1 MTPFGR
7 FCARVCLT
15 TGAALLTAS
24 APFSVFAGA
33 GRPALSYQLDVSRG
47 KVPTMPTVKR
57 IVDIIASLGYDQF
70 QLYTEHAFA
79 YEGHETVWRSCSP
92 MTPGEIRELD
102 AYCASKGVELVP
114 NQNSFGHF
122 GQWLQYSKYAHLA
135 QSSELRSALCPTNA
149 ESAALV
155 ASLYDQLLPC
165 FKSRLFNVGCD
176 EVQGVGQG
184 DYLDFLS
191 KIHSLV
197 AERGHTM
204 MFWADI
210 VLEHPE
216 TVARVPKD
224 AIALNWGYD
233 AAYDFEKTT
242 SILRRS
248 GLRFYV
254 CPGTSAWCSLVGQTT
269 NMLINVDK
277 AVAAGMKNG
286 AAGYMMTDW
295 GDGGYVQPWIVSVP
309 GIVALAD
316 RLKGVRHTPQSL
328 ASRVDEVLG
337 FRAGEALAEM
347 GVLDGLVRLR
357 SGNDTILWRM
367 LRKGRKFGKIPET
380 KKDCE
385 TGASMERMREVF
397 AAWDLALA
405 KADLKNAPQWAKD
418 DFALLK
424 LLRDAL
430 EMRVNGEHERVV
442 EEIRPRYAELWL
454 RQNRPGGLAESMV
467 QNFSETLPAGM

>member
-1 MTPFGR
+1 
-7 FCARVCLT
+7 
-15 TGAALLTAS
+15 
-24 APFSVFAGA
+24 
-33 GRPALSYQLDVSRG
+33 
-47 KVPTMPTVKR
+47 
-57 IVDIIASLGYDQF
+57 
-70 QLYTEHAFA
+70 
-79 YEGHETVWRSCSP
+79 
-92 MTPGEIRELD
+92 
-102 AYCASKGVELVP
+102 
-114 NQNSFGHF
+114 
-122 GQWLQYSKYAHLA
+122 
-135 QSSELRSALCPTNA
+135 
-149 ESAALV
+149 
-155 ASLYDQLLPC
+155 
-165 FKSRLFNVGCD
+165 
-176 EVQGVGQG
+176 
-184 DYLDFLS
+184 
-191 KIHSLV
+191 
-197 AERGHTM
+197 
-204 MFWADI
+204 
-210 VLEHPE
+210 
-216 TVARVPKD
+216 
-224 AIALNWGYD
+224 
-233 AAYDFEKTT
+233 
-242 SILRRS
+242 
-248 GLRFYV
+248 
-254 CPGTSAWCSLVGQTT
+254 
-269 NMLINVDK
+269 
-277 AVAAGMKNG
+277 MKNG
-286 AAGYMMTDW
+286 ASGYMMTDW

-442 EEIRPRYAELWL
+442 EEIRPKYAELWL